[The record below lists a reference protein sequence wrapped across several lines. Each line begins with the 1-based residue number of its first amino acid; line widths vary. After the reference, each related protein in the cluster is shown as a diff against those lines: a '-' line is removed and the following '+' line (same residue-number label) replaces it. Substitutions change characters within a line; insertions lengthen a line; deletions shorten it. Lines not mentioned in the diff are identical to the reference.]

1 MKNAAEIWDARCLM
15 CEALV
20 GQVIGGKFAHN
31 PNCALP
37 LRVGEGRLRCC
48 RCGGT
53 LYREPASE
61 PMAQAPNGGQVRAAN
76 LSKYGR

>member
-1 MKNAAEIWDARCLM
+1 MKNPPTVWDARCLM

-20 GQVIGGKFAHN
+20 GQVVSGKFVHN
-31 PNCALP
+31 PNCSLP

-61 PMAQAPNGGQVRAAN
+61 LMAPAMSGEQVRAVN

>member
-1 MKNAAEIWDARCLM
+1 MGNPPALWDARCLM

-20 GQVIGGKFAHN
+20 GQFVGGKFVHN
-31 PNCALP
+31 PNCGLP
-37 LRVGEGRLRCC
+37 LRVGDGRLRCC

-61 PMAQAPNGGQVRAAN
+61 IMASTPAVGQARTAN

>member
-1 MKNAAEIWDARCLM
+1 MGDPAAIWDARCLM

-20 GQVIGGKFAHN
+20 GQIVAGKFVHN
-31 PNCALP
+31 PNCALAP
-37 LRVGEGRLRCC
+37 RLDDGRLRCC

-53 LYREPASE
+53 LYREPATE
-61 PMAQAPNGGQVRAAN
+61 PMAHVPPGAQVRTAN

>member
-1 MKNAAEIWDARCLM
+1 MGEATAIWDARCLM

-20 GQVIGGKFAHN
+20 GQVVSGRFIHN
-31 PNCALP
+31 PNCVLP

-61 PMAQAPNGGQVRAAN
+61 LMAPAPTSGQVRAAN

>member
-1 MKNAAEIWDARCLM
+1 MGSPPALWDARCLM

-20 GQVIGGKFAHN
+20 GQVVGAKFIHN
-31 PNCALP
+31 PNCSLP

-53 LYREPASE
+53 LYREPATE
-61 PMAQAPNGGQVRAAN
+61 LMAEVPSGTQARAAN

>member
-1 MKNAAEIWDARCLM
+1 MNDVVAWDARCLM

-20 GQVIGGKFAHN
+20 GQVVRGRFMHN
-31 PNCALP
+31 PNCSLP

-53 LYREPASE
+53 LYREPSSE
-61 PMAQAPNGGQVRAAN
+61 PMVQAPTGPAVRSAN